1 MQNKRPTN
9 NVHQYYPKS
18 YKHVV
23 DLALVFPQT
32 LAKRSSKKRSFLLH
46 MVYFFLMLLIAAVF
60 YVFILLFPCK

>member
-46 MVYFFLMLLIAAVF
+46 MVYFFFNVAYCSSLLCLYFVISM
-60 YVFILLFPCK
+60 